1 MFSSRSLSNS
11 RNAESSGD
19 HSPMLASISRINF
32 KSDLSRIESHEEFIK
47 GYKLTRDFKSEK
59 ERITRKFQDSYEHI
73 QHDNARLKEKL
84 IQIREQ
90 ALKLLR
96 GSDEIEDY
104 YEVMAKIMASAKEIT
119 DEDIKL
125 SPKKESWK
133 EISWENCKDQSF
145 VIDHWIN
152 NKHRV

>member
-1 MFSSRSLSNS
+1 
-11 RNAESSGD
+11 
-19 HSPMLASISRINF
+19 MLASISRINF

-47 GYKLTRDFKSEK
+47 GYELTRDFKSEK

-133 EISWENCKDQSF
+133 EIS
-145 VIDHWIN
+145 
-152 NKHRV
+152 